1 MDTANPQILQLF
13 MQIQL
18 NLRER
23 TVPYFV
29 VHLRSHNGLP
39 GPLSEGKATADLYTR
54 KVIGLTQE
62 QLAKQSHSLHHQNS
76 NSLRQ
81 QFGISRECAHQIVQ
95 ICPQC
100 PQLLPVPHNDVNPRG
115 LIPNQLWQVDVTHIF
130 NFEKL
135 KCGHVTKPFQAF

>member
-1 MDTANPQILQLF
+1 

-29 VHLRSHNGLP
+29 GHLRAHTQLP
-39 GPLSEGKATADLYTR
+39 GPLSEGSATEDLYTR
-54 KVIGLTQE
+54 KVVSLTQE

-81 QFGISRECAHQIVQ
+81 QFGISRECAHQIVKT
-95 ICPQC
+95 CPQC
-100 PQLLPVPHNDVNPRG
+100 PQFLPVPHNSTAPQG
-115 LIPNQLWQVDVTHIF
+115 LIPNQLWQMDVTHISDF
-130 NFEKL
+130 GNL
-135 KCGHVTKPFQAF
+135 KYVHVNIDTFSGFLVATALT